1 MQFFARR
8 VLHGSST
15 HTWGET
21 MFRIATALLLTLV
34 ATLAHAE
41 QVVPLTIG
49 GTEVRI
55 AMQDGYLRASEKAP
69 ALFATS
75 AAALPPALRLVDA
88 VIAESDL
95 KRMLAGQ
102 GMALPY
108 LQVQVVRDAEAID
121 FSLQDWRTL
130 QPMMAKQMGA
140 TDLDAQT
147 QALQSGMG
155 ERMGK
160 ATGGPVEVKF
170 GEIGKP
176 VVYSQAGDVIRFVM
190 RLPINGT
197 VHGQAVEMVLDCAGA
212 ALVLNGKLLVI
223 NTYLREDGQADA
235 SAEVR
240 AFLDAAVT
248 RAQALNT
255 PAAPITPGKAG

>member
-15 HTWGET
+15 HTLGKT

-255 PAAPITPGKAG
+255 QAAPVTPGKAG

>member
-1 MQFFARR
+1 
-8 VLHGSST
+8 
-15 HTWGET
+15 
-21 MFRIATALLLTLV
+21 MFRIAAAILLALS

-41 QVVPLTIG
+41 QIVPLTIG

-75 AAALPPALRLVDA
+75 AAALPPAIRLVEA
-88 VIAESDL
+88 VLAESDL

-108 LQVQVVRDAEAID
+108 LQVQAVRDAEALD
-121 FSLQDWRTL
+121 FTLEEWRAL
-130 QPMMAKQMGA
+130 QPVLAKQMGA
-140 TDLDAQT
+140 IDLDAQS

-160 ATGGPVEVKF
+160 ASGGPVEVKF

-176 VVYSQAGDVIRFVM
+176 VVYSQAGDVIRYAM
-190 RLPINGT
+190 RLPINGS
-197 VHGQAVEMVLDCAGA
+197 VHGQDVQMVLDCAGA

-223 NTYLREDGQADA
+223 NTYLREDGQDDA
-235 SAEVR
+235 SADIR
-240 AFLDAAVT
+240 AFLDAAVE
-248 RAQALNT
+248 RAQALN
-255 PAAPITPGKAG
+255 PQAAPSTPRKAG

>member
-1 MQFFARR
+1 
-8 VLHGSST
+8 
-15 HTWGET
+15 
-21 MFRIATALLLTLV
+21 MFRFAVAILLTLS

-49 GTEVRI
+49 GTQVRI

-75 AAALPPALRLVDA
+75 SAGLPPALRLVEA
-88 VIAESDL
+88 VLAESDL

-108 LQVQVVRDAEAID
+108 LQVQVIRDAEALD
-121 FSLQDWRTL
+121 FSLEDWRAL
-130 QPMMAKQMGA
+130 QPIMARQMGA

-147 QALQSGMG
+147 QAMESGMG

-160 ATGGPVEVKF
+160 ASGGPVEVKF

-176 VVYSQAGDVIRFVM
+176 VVYSQAGDVIRFLM
-190 RLPINGT
+190 RLPVSGS
-197 VHGQAVEMVLDCAGA
+197 VHGQPVEMVLDCAGA

-223 NTYLREDGQADA
+223 NTYLREDGQPDPSAD
-235 SAEVR
+235 VR
-240 AFLDAAVT
+240 AFLEAAVA
-248 RAQALNT
+248 RAQALNAQ
-255 PAAPITPGKAG
+255 AAPAEPRKAG

>member
-1 MQFFARR
+1 
-8 VLHGSST
+8 
-15 HTWGET
+15 

-248 RAQALNT
+248 RAQALNAQ
-255 PAAPITPGKAG
+255 AAPTTPGKAG